1 MNRRQFVAGAAS
13 ALVLNKCLN
22 LSPARADEV
31 SPEVQ
36 KAIDKGID
44 WLLKQQQR
52 DGHWESPG
60 GQYPPVMT
68 SLAGLALLMEGS
80 TLREGKHA
88 DRIRK
93 AVDWLID
100 HTRPNGLIG
109 NPNNPIEMQRYM
121 YGHGYGLLFLA
132 SVYGEEEDQDR
143 RKKLEDLL
151 TKSVDFCGK
160 AQTSIGGWG
169 YVSAADG
176 NNFDEG
182 SVTITQ
188 MQALRAARNAGI
200 VVPKSVIDKA
210 RDYLEKSTQSDG
222 QVGYRIGRRA
232 ITPGLTSAGISCMFS
247 SGEYGNPIVLKWL
260 NYCKANITPMGGGAR
275 QGHDEYTQYYWAQAL
290 YILGETGFM
299 KLFPKADAKD
309 NLTWSAYRKPT
320 FEHLVKSQSSD
331 GSWTGGG
338 NWSGV
343 GGPVY
348 VTSLYLAILQL
359 DKGVLPIYQ
368 R

>member
-1 MNRRQFVAGAAS
+1 MNRRQFVAGVSAS
-13 ALVLNKCLN
+13 LLLNRGLAV
-22 LSPARADEV
+22 PQARADDI
-31 SPEVQ
+31 SPEAQ
-36 KAIDKGID
+36 KTIDKGID
-44 WLLKQQQR
+44 WLIKQQQR

-80 TLREGKHA
+80 TLREGKYA

-93 AVDWLID
+93 AVDWLTD

-132 SVYGEEEDQDR
+132 SVYGEEEDGDR
-143 RKKLEDLL
+143 RKKLEELL
-151 TKSVDFCGK
+151 TKAVDFCGK

-188 MQALRAARNAGI
+188 MQGLRAARNAGI

-210 RDYLEKSTQSDG
+210 REYLEKTTQNDG

-232 ITPGLTSAGISCMFS
+232 ITPGLTSAGISCMFNA
-247 SGEYGNPIVLKWL
+247 GEYGNPVVSKWF
-260 NYCKANITPMGGGAR
+260 NYCRQNVGPLGGGR
-275 QGHDEYTQYYWAQAL
+275 QGHDEYTHYYWAQSL
-290 YILGETGFM
+290 YVLGETGYA
-299 KLFPKADAKD
+299 KLFPKAEEKER
-309 NLTWSAYRKPT
+309 LTWSAYRKPT
-320 FEHLVKSQSSD
+320 FEYLTKAQNSD
-331 GSWTGGG
+331 GSWNGVG

-359 DKGVLPIYQ
+359 DKGVLPIYE